1 MNYKKLLITL
11 AISFSVGCSY
21 AKTQEN
27 KISLVKV
34 LQSTNDDWNKNIKLT
49 EGLGKNWQTPEETY
63 SNKKGHIEDLVI
75 VKYFDLIAKGIPK
88 ENLKIVISDI
98 VVNGKKKKHMFLVC
112 FDKNHNY
119 VLDVINSKV
128 LDIKNR
134 EDIKNIKLVMNHKGV
149 FMKNSLAIDESVE
162 WTSIRNQF
170 NKHVIFLNQLNKKQ
184 KEKSVQS

>member
-1 MNYKKLLITL
+1 
-11 AISFSVGCSY
+11 
-21 AKTQEN
+21 
-27 KISLVKV
+27 
-34 LQSTNDDWNKNIKLT
+34 
-49 EGLGKNWQTPEETY
+49 
-63 SNKKGHIEDLVI
+63 
-75 VKYFDLIAKGIPK
+75 
-88 ENLKIVISDI
+88 
-98 VVNGKKKKHMFLVC
+98 MFLVC